1 MRAGFSAWLL
11 CRRAWLTMWFSTGT
25 QEIVRFG
32 SSCEPCRSTGAS
44 RSRSFSQGPRDC
56 SAAADSQASRSQPPM
71 RDLGLHKVAKGV
83 RTVIVHLQWLFLA
96 ALCRLRVPGIG
107 LHPLDCV
114 RSRLAAKPH
123 PALAQ
128 SDGNEAT
135 SFVHIVVAVHMPDA
149 ALGHLGFKGRRRGV
163 DDHLRVAIRTD
174 EFSQIVGILSVGLL
188 PHLHG

>member
-107 LHPLDCV
+107 LHLLDCV
-114 RSRLAAKPH
+114 RSRLPAKPH
-123 PALAQ
+123 QALLKRN
-128 SDGNEAT
+128 GNEGNTLIDFLVGAP
-135 SFVHIVVAVHMPDA
+135 MPEA
-149 ALGHLGFKGRRRGV
+149 
-163 DDHLRVAIRTD
+163 
-174 EFSQIVGILSVGLL
+174 
-188 PHLHG
+188 